1 MEPEY
6 ESVSICSL
14 PEEVLFKV
22 MKLAGCFSTTNHD
35 IRLVCKHFYK
45 AYCAYAPCGLTFDS
59 TKIGLHAINSM
70 KHSLRRT
77 TNFVIANCG
86 LRGEGSI
93 LKEIVKYFAVH
104 VQKLRF
110 EAKILQRN
118 SITLADLEFI
128 LRSMVN
134 VEEVTFDKMLID
146 VDPKQLVLAVIR
158 MPVLRKIILVDCDE
172 DPADIIL
179 CVLEAPLLEAF
190 YVQGYNEMLD
200 FAEFFQRH
208 KTIKNIAMSIAGIL
222 PNPQAFEHLQLSG
235 LQFYFDSNLRG
246 KFPMPHDV
254 IARQPMLKY
263 LNLLFDQNDVPYE
276 QYAFDEFDV
285 TRVTVNDETFTAVCR
300 LTELESL
307 KIVLYK
313 VQPNTIEKIARL
325 TKLKELVLI
334 AIAEDDVD
342 YESDYDYE
350 VSKIRIDVRCQ
361 KCFQKLIATPLP
373 KLESFTWSS
382 NNNEIDY
389 EHFLSSEEEEMM
401 NHDREKEYSNLAKV
415 NVAATMAP
423 SFPLLKYL
431 KIEMKLNVSINV
443 REILMRFP
451 HLETLQ
457 LATTSTF
464 EGEPILTHEH
474 IKRVKIRE
482 IEKHLLIEM
491 LQSMSNLESL
501 HIDKTN
507 FSLDKVF
514 LENLQSA
521 VPSQLKEI
529 KLNFTSGRHQDFA
542 VENIVILQNIVENL
556 QKCEIKLTGN
566 CNFDSLAEKIDRS
579 IHVSLPMSGD
589 DIDDESYM
597 QWRK

>member
-14 PEEVLFKV
+14 PKEVLFKV
-22 MKLAGCFSTTNHD
+22 MKLAGCFSTMNHD

-59 TKIGLHAINSM
+59 TKIGLDAINSM

-77 TNFVIANCG
+77 TNFVITNLG
-86 LRGEGSI
+86 ISSENSI
-93 LKEIVKYFAVH
+93 LKEIVKHFAVH

-110 EAKILQRN
+110 ERENQQL

-134 VEEVTFDKMLID
+134 VEEVTFDGLLID
-146 VDPKQLVLAVIR
+146 ANPSQAFTTVIR
-158 MPVLRKIILVDCDE
+158 MPALRKIILIDCDE

-179 CVLEAPLLEAF
+179 CVLEAPLLEVF
-190 YVQGYNEMLD
+190 NVQGNYEELD

-208 KTIKNIAMSIAGIL
+208 KTIKNIAMYIAGTL
-222 PNPQAFEHLQLSG
+222 PNPPAFEHLQLSG
-235 LQFYFDSNLRG
+235 LQFYFDGNFRG

-263 LNLLFDQNDVPYE
+263 LNLLSDQNDVPYE
-276 QYAFDEFDV
+276 EYYFDGDD
-285 TRVTVNDETFTAVCR
+285 TKVTVNDETFTAVCR

-307 KIVLYK
+307 KIAFK
-313 VQPNTIEKIARL
+313 MRSDVQF
-325 TKLKELVLI
+325 
-334 AIAEDDVD
+334 
-342 YESDYDYE
+342 
-350 VSKIRIDVRCQ
+350 Q
-361 KCFQKLIATPLP
+361 KCFQKLIAMPLP

-382 NNNEIDY
+382 NNSEMDD
-389 EHFLSSEEEEMM
+389 EDFLSSEDEEMM
-401 NHDREKEYSNLAKV
+401 NHARQKEYSNLAKV
-415 NVAATMAP
+415 NIVATMAS

-431 KIEMKLNVSINV
+431 KIEMKPNVSINV

-451 HLETLQ
+451 HLETLR

-474 IKRVKIRE
+474 IKHVKISE

-491 LQSMSNLESL
+491 LKSMSNLESL
-501 HIDKTN
+501 HIEKTN

-514 LENLQSA
+514 LQNLQSA

-529 KLNFTSGRHQDFA
+529 NLNFTSERHQDFA
-542 VENIVILQNIVENL
+542 VENIVILQNIAKNL

-566 CNFDSLAEKIDRS
+566 CNFNTLAEKIDRS
-579 IHVSLPMSGD
+579 VNVSLPRSPKWYIPGD
-589 DIDDESYM
+589 DLDYESYM
-597 QWRK
+597 KLWK